1 LNSGSQAVTELSKR
15 NREGKLPQAL
25 VVDFTLPDGTGWELI
40 EAVRRRSEYDAVG
53 LVLLTSGQSLSLIG
67 QGLDFERVMKPIKP
81 RELREA
87 LAGAVGEKPIEVSEA
102 VPAKAEPARG
112 LRILVAEDNPV
123 NQRLAQGLLEKQ
135 QHVVTI
141 AGNGV
146 EAVNLAAAGQYDLI
160 LMDVQMPQM
169 DGIEATRRIRATASQ
184 VPIVALTAHAT
195 DDVRRACLESGMT
208 DFLAKPIRREQLYRL
223 IDALTGRQSEESLG
237 ISGQSA
243 ETPGTVDW
251 RHSLET
257 VGGDRELLA
266 EIIQVFLRE
275 RDELW
280 RLLEQALESGDA
292 RAFRRAAH
300 SFRGSLLH
308 LGAGEARQIAEQL
321 ELLGQAGDLD
331 RARQKLEEFRAALA
345 ALVAELKTFVTSQP

>member
-1 LNSGSQAVTELSKR
+1 
-15 NREGKLPQAL
+15 
-25 VVDFTLPDGTGWELI
+25 
-40 EAVRRRSEYDAVG
+40 
-53 LVLLTSGQSLSLIG
+53 
-67 QGLDFERVMKPIKP
+67 
-81 RELREA
+81 
-87 LAGAVGEKPIEVSEA
+87 
-102 VPAKAEPARG
+102 
-112 LRILVAEDNPV
+112 
-123 NQRLAQGLLEKQ
+123 
-135 QHVVTI
+135 
-141 AGNGV
+141 
-146 EAVNLAAAGQYDLI
+146 LAAAGQYDLI

-237 ISGQSA
+237 TSGQSA
-243 ETPGTVDW
+243 ETPGNVDW

>member
-1 LNSGSQAVTELSKR
+1 
-15 NREGKLPQAL
+15 
-25 VVDFTLPDGTGWELI
+25 
-40 EAVRRRSEYDAVG
+40 
-53 LVLLTSGQSLSLIG
+53 
-67 QGLDFERVMKPIKP
+67 MKPIKP

-87 LAGAVGEKPIEVSEA
+87 LAGAVGEKPIEVSETA
-102 VPAKAEPARG
+102 TVKADPARG
-112 LRILVAEDNPV
+112 MRILVAEDNPV

-135 QHVVTI
+135 QHIVTI
-141 AGNGV
+141 AGNGA
-146 EAVNLAAAGQYDLI
+146 EAVSLAAAGAFDLI

-169 DGIEATRRIRATASQ
+169 DGIEATRRIRAGGSQ
-184 VPIVALTAHAT
+184 VPVVALTAHAT
-195 DDVRRACLESGMT
+195 DEVRRACLEAGMT

-223 IDALTGRQSEESLG
+223 IDALTGRQPEEVHG
-237 ISGQSA
+237 ASGQLTEIPS
-243 ETPGTVDW
+243 TVDW

-280 RLLEQALESGDA
+280 RLLEQALESGDS

-321 ELLGQAGDLD
+321 ELLGQAGDLE
-331 RARQKLEEFRAALA
+331 RAGQKLEEFRVAMA